1 MAPSLTER
9 WNRIRTEFALRDLIV
24 DVVGKVLVGLGI
36 GVLLAASL
44 APYAWVFIVGGLS
57 CSVIV
62 KAKYWKRFW
71 S

>member
-9 WNRIRTEFALRDLIV
+9 WNRIRTEFTLQDLIL
-24 DVVGKVLVGLGI
+24 DVVGKVLVGFGI

-44 APYAWVFIVGGLS
+44 APYAWLLIVVGLG
-57 CSVIV
+57 CSVLV

>member
-9 WNRIRTEFALRDLIV
+9 WNRIRTEFALRDLIL
-24 DVVGKVLVGLGI
+24 DVIGKMLVGLGI

-44 APYAWVFIVGGLS
+44 APYAWVLVVVGLS
-57 CSVIV
+57 CSVLV

>member
-9 WNRIRTEFALRDLIV
+9 WNRVRTEFALRDLIL

-36 GVLLAASL
+36 GAWLAAAL
-44 APYAWVFIVGGLS
+44 APYAWMFVVVGLS
-57 CSVIV
+57 CSLSV

>member
-1 MAPSLTER
+1 MAPSMTER
-9 WNRIRTEFALRDLIV
+9 WNRIRTEFALGDLTL

-36 GVLLAASL
+36 GALLAAAL
-44 APYAWVFIVGGLS
+44 APYAWILIIVGLS

-71 S
+71 A

>member
-1 MAPSLTER
+1 MSRSLSDR
-9 WNRIRTEFALRDLIV
+9 WNRVRGEFALRDLAL
-24 DVVGKVLVGLGI
+24 DVTGKVLVGLGI
-36 GVLLAASL
+36 GAFLAASL
-44 APYAWVFIVGGLS
+44 APHAWLLIIVGLG